1 MGPSTMPTTS
11 GIQDQV
17 TREELFNE
25 AVNLLYI
32 CDFPP
37 SNFAGGPILMSRLL
51 RDYPPDRIVVLT
63 SSRYLRVSPKEGRL
77 ACPHIAFPTTKAWG
91 RWGLGRIKSAIE
103 GLMIPV
109 LGLVTAYLIRK
120 RRIDVMMTIVHG
132 NFFIAAAIAGWIT
145 RTPYIAVM
153 HDDTVTPAE
162 RQSWV
167 LKYVLRSSV
176 RWALLRAG
184 HIYAISPEMQQLLES
199 EYGVDSEL
207 QRPGT
212 ERDRRSDS
220 AVTKLSAHPHSAVI
234 LFAGAITDSVQD
246 SLKLLAEIL
255 VTGKLQVYGIQSA
268 ELHLYTQLSP
278 ERIRDWGWD
287 HPSISVHGWVSQQ
300 ELQGVLQSADIL
312 FLPFSFSE
320 RVRYAVESAFPS
332 KAADY
337 LAAGRPILVFGPP
350 YSSLVHYGA
359 QEGFAEIVTEFSA
372 DALARGIHNIVASPE
387 HRDTLASRALEVFSK
402 NHDIDRQRSEFRLM
416 LNTLTGG
423 SHV

>member
-1 MGPSTMPTTS
+1 MGPGTIPTTS
-11 GIQDQV
+11 GIQKQV
-17 TREELFNE
+17 AREDLFDE

-37 SNFAGGPILMSRLL
+37 SNLAGGPILMSRLL
-51 RDYPPDRIVVLT
+51 WDYPPDRILVLT
-63 SSRYLRVSPKEGRL
+63 SSRYVRISPKEGRL
-77 ACPHIAFPTTKAWG
+77 ACPHIAIPATRGWG
-91 RWGLGRIKSAIE
+91 HWGLGRIKNAIDW
-103 GLMIPV
+103 LMIPV
-109 LGLVTAYLIRK
+109 VALVTAYLIRK

-132 NFFIAAAIAGWIT
+132 TFFIAAAIAGWIT

-153 HDDTVTPAE
+153 HDDTVTPVE

-184 HIYAISPEMQQLLES
+184 HIYAISPEMQQILKS

-207 QRPGT
+207 QWPGT
-212 ERDRRSDS
+212 EKDYRSDS
-220 AVTKLSAHPHSAVI
+220 AVTRLSARPHSAVI
-234 LFAGAITDSVQD
+234 LFAGAITDAVED

-255 VTGKLQVYGIQSA
+255 VTGKLQVCGIQSA

-332 KAADY
+332 KTADY
-337 LAAGRPILVFGPP
+337 LAAGKPILVFGPP

-372 DALARGIHNIVASPE
+372 DALARGIHHIVASP
-387 HRDTLASRALEVFSK
+387 
-402 NHDIDRQRSEFRLM
+402 
-416 LNTLTGG
+416 
-423 SHV
+423 

>member
-11 GIQDQV
+11 GIQEHLA
-17 TREELFNE
+17 REESFNE

-51 RDYPPDRIVVLT
+51 RDYAPDRIVVLT
-63 SSRYLRVSPKEGRL
+63 SSRYLSVSPKEGRL

-91 RWGLGRIKSAIE
+91 RWGLGRIKNAIDW
-103 GLMIPV
+103 LMIPV

-145 RTPYIAVM
+145 HTPYIAVM

-162 RQSWV
+162 RRQSWV

-184 HIYAISPEMQQLLES
+184 HIYAISPEMQQLLKS

-234 LFAGAITDSVQD
+234 LFAGAITDVVQD
-246 SLKLLAEIL
+246 SLKLLTEIL
-255 VTGKLQVYGIQSA
+255 VTGKLQVYGVQSA

-320 RVRYAVESAFPS
+320 ASRYAVESAFPS
-332 KAADY
+332 KTADY

-350 YSSLVHYGA
+350 DSSLVRYAKEQGL
-359 QEGFAEIVTEFSA
+359 AEVVDNYDE
-372 DALARGIHNIVASPE
+372 DVLARGIQRILSDSAYTSQLCK
-387 HRDTLASRALEVFSK
+387 RSLTVFEQ
-402 NHDIDRQRSEFRLM
+402 NH
-416 LNTLTGG
+416 
-423 SHV
+423 

>member
-1 MGPSTMPTTS
+1 MPTTS
-11 GIQDQV
+11 GIRKQV

-25 AVNLLYI
+25 AINLLYI

-37 SNFAGGPILMSRLL
+37 SNLAGGPILISRLL

-63 SSRYLRVSPKEGRL
+63 SSRHLRVSPKEGRL
-77 ACPHIAFPTTKAWG
+77 ACPHIAFPTTKGWG
-91 RWGLGRIKSAIE
+91 RWGLGRIKNAIDW
-103 GLMIPV
+103 LMIPV
-109 LGLVTAYLIRK
+109 LGLVTACLIRK
-120 RRIDVMMTIVHG
+120 RRIDAMITIVHG

-145 RTPYIAVM
+145 RTPYIAVA
-153 HDDTVTPAE
+153 HDDTVTPI
-162 RQSWV
+162 RQRSA
-167 LKYVLRSSV
+167 LFNYLLRRLV
-176 RWALLRAG
+176 RWALREAS

-212 ERDRRSDS
+212 ERDRLRDS
-220 AVTKLSAHPHSAVI
+220 VVSKSAHPRSVVI

-255 VTGKLQVYGIQSA
+255 ISDKLQVCGIQSA
-268 ELHLYTQLSP
+268 ELHLYTQLNP

-300 ELQGVLQSADIL
+300 ELQGALRTADIL
-312 FLPFSFSE
+312 FLPSSFSE
-320 RVRYAVESAFPS
+320 TVRYAVESAFPS
-332 KAADY
+332 KTADY
-337 LAAGRPILVFGPP
+337 LAAGKPILVFGPP

-372 DALARGIHNIVASPE
+372 DALAHGIHNIVASQE
-387 HRDTLASRALEVFSK
+387 HRETLASRAMEVFSQH
-402 NHDIDRQRSEFRLM
+402 HDIDRQRSQFLLM
-416 LNTLTGG
+416 LSTVRSG